1 MHTILRRWAS
11 RSSLPHPLFE
21 EQSSLFKPDPYTE
34 RLMRDERKR
43 RRNMIQPE
51 PIDFNSVEYNAD
63 TTKMYDVT
71 PEDIQQYGDP
81 IHMYFKLYANKY
93 PEEILDRAV
102 HYPQLQFNKELQKL
116 QDFSKNYTISEMRNN
131 DHIDTRYVVS
141 RFCPPYFKIL
151 MDIVM
156 SKIPMFGIT
165 VPMSEYEQLERTDA
179 ELDKEIFIFHFGG
192 GAFFDINERN
202 LYRWQ
207 LIRQTGSRMWL
218 DNRTY
223 PFVTEAEDNFL
234 LGMMNWPGSDDKENR
249 FTMRPYFRVRDI

>member
-179 ELDKEIFIFHFGG
+179 ELDKEIFIFHFG
-192 GAFFDINERN
+192 FD
-202 LYRWQ
+202 
-207 LIRQTGSRMWL
+207 
-218 DNRTY
+218 
-223 PFVTEAEDNFL
+223 
-234 LGMMNWPGSDDKENR
+234 
-249 FTMRPYFRVRDI
+249 